1 MIKVLTGELEPT
13 TGTVWKYPNSK
24 LGYIAQ
30 HAFHHIE
37 KHLDKTPNEYIRWR
51 YEFGDD
57 REGLNKA
64 SMKLSYDDE
73 KSLAQPVEYTYKTEK
88 EKFAEKNRVIERC
101 IQVKEEKMKR
111 RRSISYMK

>member
-24 LGYIAQ
+24 IGYIAQ

-37 KHLDKTPNEYIRWR
+37 KHLNKTPNEYIRWR

-64 SMKLSYDDE
+64 NMRLTE
-73 KSLAQPVEYTYKTEK
+73 AEEQSLLEPVEYSYKNDRGEIKK
-88 EKFAEKNRVIERC
+88 ERRVIE
-101 IQVKEEKMKR
+101 K
-111 RRSISYMK
+111 